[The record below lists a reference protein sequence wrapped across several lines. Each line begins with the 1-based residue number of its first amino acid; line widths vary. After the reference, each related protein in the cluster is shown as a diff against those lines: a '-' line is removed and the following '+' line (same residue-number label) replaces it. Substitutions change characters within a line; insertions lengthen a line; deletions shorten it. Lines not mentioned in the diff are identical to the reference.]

1 MTRSETDVLLNCVRT
16 VQFTRSTL
24 VSVCHGSTHVHQ
36 SHHRFELFP
45 GQTASSP
52 LSPLSNELGF
62 HVDLHT
68 SKCPIIACGCTRL
81 QDLFCC
87 EIGDLDRATSIV
99 LYAVKRMVEAGET
112 APKGGTVSRE
122 WTYLSSQAW
131 QPSVPQTAR
140 GMAAL
145 LSSLYCLTKLVSLKG
160 VAAEGRVLSML
171 HGITHFPPAVR
182 ACGCPLMCISDQLSH
197 LLSVSGYLVP

>member
-1 MTRSETDVLLNCVRT
+1 M
-16 VQFTRSTL
+16 QFTQSTL
-24 VSVCHGSTHVHQ
+24 VSVCHSSTHVHQ

-52 LSPLSNELGF
+52 LSNRLGF

-68 SKCPIIACGCTRL
+68 YKCPIMACGCTRL

-87 EIGDLDRATSIV
+87 EIGDPGRATSIV
-99 LYAVKRMVEAGET
+99 LYAVKRIMEAGEA
-112 APKGGTVSRE
+112 APMGGTISRE
-122 WTYLSSQAW
+122 WTYLFSQAW

-197 LLSVSGYLVP
+197 LLCVSGYLVP

>member
-1 MTRSETDVLLNCVRT
+1 M
-16 VQFTRSTL
+16 QFTQSTL
-24 VSVCHGSTHVHQ
+24 VSVCHGSTHTHQ

-45 GQTASSP
+45 EQTVSSP
-52 LSPLSNELGF
+52 FSTLSNKLGF

-81 QDLFCC
+81 QDLFRC
-87 EIGDLDRATSIV
+87 EIGDRGRPTSIV
-99 LYAVKRMVEAGET
+99 LYAVKRLVDTGET
-112 APKGGTVSRE
+112 ASKGGTVSRE
-122 WTYLSSQAW
+122 WTYLSSRAW
-131 QPSVPQTAR
+131 QPSVPQTDR

-182 ACGCPLMCISDQLSH
+182 ACGCPLICISDQLSH
-197 LLSVSGYLVP
+197 LSHLSGCLAS